1 MSTVRVIKFFFRE
14 IDFKTWVN
22 VLINFFFNFSIII
35 SEVLFL
41 STFFILL
48 NGKTTSEKI
57 NNLFQKFEIYFSK
70 QIDTIGNTELYLI
83 ILIFFLF
90 LKNILTLVHN
100 IYYNTFIFNLSVRKS
115 AKILTSYI
123 NKSYEEYSKKDISIY
138 VKQLVK
144 DVEIVF
150 VGIFGLII
158 IFTSELIYVIILIF
172 FLSNLVSFNPSFEV
186 YLIVLLMIFIL
197 YGLYVLAK
205 KYGDLRGSTEIVVF
219 KTINDTLSVFK
230 EIKII
235 NSVNQFVKKYTFFLS
250 KFFKTRV
257 ISSTINLTPKFMFEF
272 FLVIFFFILFKNES
286 KNIDI
291 NEFVIKYSVFAIGL
305 LRLIPSFAK
314 LSSYSS
320 TILYNLKSIEFIQ
333 NDLKLLNMLQFKKGA
348 KKHTLK
354 NIKLSKITLN
364 FGNTKTKLPICKINN
379 FSHRLEKNKIYGIYG
394 QSGSGK
400 TSLLNIICGFI
411 KPSKGRVFFN
421 NKNYTSN
428 DILRNFKVGYAPQ
441 IPAIIDE
448 NILVNSTLKYENSK
462 ETIDKLKFYL
472 NLFNLKKFTK
482 NIFFSDTKNS
492 SIKNMSGGE
501 KQRVGIIRAL
511 LYSPDLIL
519 LDEPTSSLDKKN
531 EKKVYEFLRK
541 FKKNKIIVVTSH
553 KNENKKYFD
562 EIINL

>member
-1 MSTVRVIKFFFRE
+1 MSTARVIKFFFRE

-48 NGKTTSEKI
+48 NGKTTSENI
-57 NNLFQKFEIYFSK
+57 NNLFQKFEIYFSE

-123 NKSYEEYSKKDISIY
+123 NKSYEEFSKKDISIY

-172 FLSNLVSFNPSFEV
+172 FISNLVSFNPSFEI

-235 NSVNQFVKKYTFFLS
+235 NSINQFVKKYNFFLS

-272 FLVIFFFILFKNES
+272 FLIIFFFILFKNES

-291 NEFVIKYSVFAIGL
+291 NEFVIKYSVF
-305 LRLIPSFAK
+305 
-314 LSSYSS
+314 
-320 TILYNLKSIEFIQ
+320 
-333 NDLKLLNMLQFKKGA
+333 
-348 KKHTLK
+348 
-354 NIKLSKITLN
+354 
-364 FGNTKTKLPICKINN
+364 
-379 FSHRLEKNKIYGIYG
+379 
-394 QSGSGK
+394 
-400 TSLLNIICGFI
+400 
-411 KPSKGRVFFN
+411 
-421 NKNYTSN
+421 
-428 DILRNFKVGYAPQ
+428 GY
-441 IPAIIDE
+441 
-448 NILVNSTLKYENSK
+448 K
-462 ETIDKLKFYL
+462 
-472 NLFNLKKFTK
+472 
-482 NIFFSDTKNS
+482 
-492 SIKNMSGGE
+492 
-501 KQRVGIIRAL
+501 R
-511 LYSPDLIL
+511 
-519 LDEPTSSLDKKN
+519 
-531 EKKVYEFLRK
+531 
-541 FKKNKIIVVTSH
+541 
-553 KNENKKYFD
+553 
-562 EIINL
+562 